1 MYGAPMRQMEA
12 WSCHATHTM
21 IFRPV
26 FTTFAPRASMS
37 VARVHLRVVPVVAVS
52 ATLTT
57 QILAAYFMAIRAANS
72 IGLLTI
78 HSSGTRRQAQEDQ
91 CPTSLRQLGTSV
103 V

>member
-1 MYGAPMRQMEA
+1 
-12 WSCHATHTM
+12 M

-26 FTTFAPRASMS
+26 FTTIAPRASMS

-52 ATLTT
+52 ATPAI
-57 QILAAYFMAIRAANS
+57 QIPAAYIMANRAACS

-78 HSSGTRRQAQEDQ
+78 HGSGTRRQAQEDQ
-91 CPTSLRQLGTSV
+91 RPTSLRQLGTSV